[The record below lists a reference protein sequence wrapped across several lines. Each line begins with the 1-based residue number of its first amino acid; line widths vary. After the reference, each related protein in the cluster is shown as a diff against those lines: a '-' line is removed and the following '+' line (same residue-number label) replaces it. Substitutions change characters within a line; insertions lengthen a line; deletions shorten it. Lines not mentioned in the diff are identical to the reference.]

1 MPSAGGNYYG
11 FWEADPRRWGRCLKQ
26 AGASM
31 VGEGWHPKARK
42 FDAADAE
49 LVKPAPEPNGVV
61 WSTEDYAARLKWKTL
76 F

>member
-1 MPSAGGNYYG
+1 MKELVQQLRDALEQALDVTPARGT
-11 FWEADPRRWGRCLKQ
+11 RRHDAAIDLL
-26 AGASM
+26 A
-31 VGEGWHPKARK
+31 
-42 FDAADAE
+42 AADAE